1 MKQGDIYYADLE
13 PIKGREQSGKRPVV
27 IISGNAMNENYDVVI
42 ICPISSKIKNYKGTV
57 LLKKNKT
64 NNLKLDSEVIT
75 FQIRTIDKNRFT
87 KKIGQINNA
96 ELEEIITCL
105 NEILYI

>member
-87 KKIGQINNA
+87 KKIGQIDSA